1 MAGANSS
8 MVLCMAYARDALQ
21 HTSVGQ
27 LEQQLGGALAAK
39 MGVPATRIVPLSH
52 GGGADD
58 GASAGAGTGVL
69 SVEVVPPASAA
80 ERSAQ
85 TLATLAQQ
93 LLLGEGQSELL
104 RGTAPLRPIDSRVE
118 AIAVLGRPYAASGK
132 PLPPAVPATSLPPPQ
147 AASTWEALR
156 QRSQQVLDALPP
168 AAEGGWIVA
177 VSAAA
182 LVLALLYVVVRTVQA
197 RKRAPTGH
205 PAVSMRWKG
214 NQPEESEALR
224 AREDDSE
231 TDQSVS

>member
-1 MAGANSS
+1 
-8 MVLCMAYARDALQ
+8 MAYSRDAMQ
-21 HTSVGQ
+21 QTSVEQ
-27 LEQQLGGALAAK
+27 LEQQLGGALADK
-39 MGVPATRIVPLSH
+39 MGVAAARIVPTSH
-52 GGGADD
+52 GGGAD
-58 GASAGAGTGVL
+58 GGGTGTGVL
-69 SVEVVPPASAA
+69 SIEVVPPASAA

-93 LLLGEGQSELL
+93 LLRGGGQSELL
-104 RGTAPLRPIDSRVE
+104 RDSAPLRPIDSRVE
-118 AIAVLGRPYAASGK
+118 ALAVLGRSYAPSGK
-132 PLPPAVPATSLPPPQ
+132 PLPPAVPATSLPPQP
-147 AASTWEALR
+147 AASTWEAWR
-156 QRSQQVLDALPP
+156 QKPQQMLDALPA

-182 LVLALLYVVVRTVQA
+182 LVLALCYVAVRAVQA

-214 NQPEESEALR
+214 DQHEESEALR